1 MTTAMAFL
9 GLMAPQGT
17 LEGLFGLPAWA
28 VIATAVGILFAMSIG
43 LMVLARYRRCPSN
56 KVLVVYGSRT
66 GGQAAKCVHGGSI
79 FVMPVLQAYD
89 YLDLEPI
96 QIEVPLKGALSAE
109 NIRVNVPSYF
119 TVAIGTSPEVMQNAA
134 IRLLGLSTQDIKN
147 QALDIIFGQ
156 LRQVIASMLIEA
168 INKDRDVFLKN
179 IQHSLE
185 PELEKIGLVLINVNI
200 TDITDES
207 GYIEA
212 LGRKAASEAI
222 QQAEIDVALQ
232 TKKGAIGVAGA
243 DRDREIEVAQAT
255 KLREIGTKDAER
267 EMSVKV
273 AELAKERAIGEQR
286 AMYERDAQVKEAEQ
300 QMRVQVARAN
310 AAAVAGEKDAEREL
324 AVKVAEL
331 SRDRE
336 IGEQRA
342 DFERQVQVREAERAM
357 RIQVAKANA
366 DAVDGENN
374 SRAQIAA
381 SEAGLKVKV
390 AEAYAL
396 GETKQRQAE
405 AEVLAAQYLAEALA
419 AGANAKKI
427 EAEQRAALEAP
438 ARAQKA
444 RIVVEA
450 EAEAERQKIDAAA
463 RAAATV
469 IEAEGQAKATYARL
483 EAQAR
488 GELEMLAKKAEGL
501 RQIVAG
507 CGGAKE
513 AFQLLMLEHLDHLAD
528 SSAKA
533 IANIKFDKVTVWDSG
548 NGSGKGG
555 AAGFLSSL
563 GQSIPPLLDVMK
575 SVGGVDMPAYFGKLQ
590 GDSAASAP
598 SSAGP
603 SGPPASA
610 GQAPR
615 A

>member
-1 MTTAMAFL
+1 MANNADWLAPISFLEFLRDVGKHFTVNAM
-9 GLMAPQGT
+9 MAKESVKRRVT
-17 LEGLFGLPAWA
+17 SDEGISFTEFSYQL
-28 VIATAVGILFAMSIG
+28 
-43 LMVLARYRRCPSN
+43 
-56 KVLVVYGSRT
+56 
-66 GGQAAKCVHGGSI
+66 
-79 FVMPVLQAYD
+79 LQAYD

-134 IRLLGLSTQDIKN
+134 IRLLTLSTQEIKN

-156 LRQVIASMLIEA
+156 LRQVIASMPIEA

-222 QQAEIDVALQ
+222 QQAEIDVAEQ
-232 TKKGAIGVAGA
+232 TKKGAIGVAA
-243 DRDREIEVAQAT
+243 AERDREIEVAQAT

-273 AELAKERAIGEQR
+273 AELAKQRAIGEQK
-286 AMYERDAQVKEAEQ
+286 AMFERDAQVKESEQ
-300 QMRVQVARAN
+300 TMRVQVARAN
-310 AAAVAGEKDAEREL
+310 AAAVAGEKDAEREM
-324 AVKVAEL
+324 AVRVAEL
-331 SRDRE
+331 ARDRE
-336 IGEQRA
+336 IGEQKA
-342 DFERQVQVREAERAM
+342 DFERQVQVKEAERAM

-366 DAVDGENN
+366 DAVGGENE
-374 SRAQIAA
+374 SRAQVSN
-381 SEAGLKVKV
+381 SEAQLKVAQ

-405 AEVLAAQYLAEALA
+405 AEVLAAQYMAEATA
-419 AGANAKKI
+419 AAANAKKI

-463 RAAATV
+463 RAAALV
-469 IEAEGQAKATYARL
+469 LQAEGEAKATYARL

-548 NGSGKGG
+548 AGAGKGG

-575 SVGGVDMPAYFGKLQ
+575 SVGGVEMPSYFGKLQ
-590 GDSAASAP
+590 GDAPDAPPTSPAA
-598 SSAGP
+598 AGP
-603 SGPPASA
+603 SDADGKSDKPK
-610 GQAPR
+610 
-615 A
+615 